1 MKRKAVSAFAFTVWL
16 LLLML
21 SCRQTASGWSN
32 GGYSDDPLHPDYGT
46 HDWIAQH
53 ALDWLPLEEKQYI
66 LNDLAAYLYGTE
78 LPDNG
83 EAIDGIGDTVNHH
96 VYYFTNGSLQED
108 DSAVRASEEYAEAL
122 DFATAGNLTDAV
134 KSLGIMTHYIADLAS
149 FGHVMG
155 SHSVW
160 GEATRH
166 SDYEN
171 YVRTR
176 TNTYDD
182 EFNTYLEWDNTL
194 ANVSAYNASTTLAYD
209 TTFDAGGVYNCTWME
224 KNYDWNNPAFK
235 DRCGESLNLAVNAIA
250 DVLHSFYLEAAP
262 YVPEYQPVI
271 AISLLLAI
279 LLTISCAAILKR
291 PKLQRNYR

>member
-1 MKRKAVSAFAFTVWL
+1 
-16 LLLML
+16 
-21 SCRQTASGWSN
+21 
-32 GGYSDDPLHPDYGT
+32 
-46 HDWIAQH
+46 
-53 ALDWLPLEEKQYI
+53 
-66 LNDLAAYLYGTE
+66 
-78 LPDNG
+78 
-83 EAIDGIGDTVNHH
+83 
-96 VYYFTNGSLQED
+96 
-108 DSAVRASEEYAEAL
+108 
-122 DFATAGNLTDAV
+122 
-134 KSLGIMTHYIADLAS
+134 
-149 FGHVMG
+149 MG

-182 EFNTYLEWDNTL
+182 GFNTYVEWDNTL
-194 ANVSAYNASTTLAYD
+194 ANVSAYNASLTLAYD

-224 KNYDWNNPAFK
+224 KNYDWNNLAFK

-271 AISLLLAI
+271 VISLLLTI
-279 LLTISCAAILKR
+279 LLTISSATILK
-291 PKLQRNYR
+291 PSKLRRKSR